1 MTIELINEN
10 EGLDAL
16 GGMVGA
22 LSLFDTTPRIN
33 AARVRPFVWSVLLLR
48 SAVRIEEIVASISPH
63 AHPDDLRSWEADFE
77 EVQLW
82 LIVKDTLDEMV
93 AHNILRLGKDDLYV
107 LSDSPEATRKVISVT
122 STVNGQLPDHMLS
135 EMGRTHYAKNS

>member
-22 LSLFDTTPRIN
+22 LNLFDTTPRIN

-63 AHPDDLRSWEADFE
+63 AHPDDLRSWEVDFE
-77 EVQLW
+77 EIQLW

-93 AHNILRLGKDDLYV
+93 AHDILRVGKNDLYV
-107 LSDSPEATRKVISVT
+107 LSDSAEATRKAISVT
-122 STVNGQLPDHMLS
+122 STVNGQLPDHMLA
-135 EMGRTHYAKNS
+135 EMGRNHYAQNS